1 VWQTVVV
8 GCDETPQIDLETTA
22 PPLLRWRLWPASDQ
36 RELIDLE
43 KIGTSRDRYRG
54 AVIP

>member
-54 AVIP
+54 PVIP

>member
-1 VWQTVVV
+1 LSLAATK
-8 GCDETPQIDLETTA
+8 TPQIDLETTA
-22 PPLLRWRLWPASDQ
+22 PPLLRWRWWPASEQ
-36 RELIDLE
+36 QELIDLE